1 MELACI
7 LKSHLN
13 LYILTLSCKVN
24 DIMQLFNI
32 FIQILYKTNNTLRLM
47 ILNMLC
53 RITSFVLV
61 YDCKLRIEICS
72 LLQSVLYILFPE
84 SCLLKIS
91 GSGRKLILVPV
102 FLVLPKVGSRPFSS
116 STTGTPFSYLSWW
129 I

>member
-53 RITSFVLV
+53 RIASFILV
-61 YDCKLRIEICS
+61 YDGKLRIEICS
-72 LLQSVLYILFPE
+72 LLQSVLYILFLE
-84 SCLLKIS
+84 SCLLKNLRVRQEINPCS
-91 GSGRKLILVPV
+91 CFFG
-102 FLVLPKVGSRPFSS
+102 FA
-116 STTGTPFSYLSWW
+116 
-129 I
+129 